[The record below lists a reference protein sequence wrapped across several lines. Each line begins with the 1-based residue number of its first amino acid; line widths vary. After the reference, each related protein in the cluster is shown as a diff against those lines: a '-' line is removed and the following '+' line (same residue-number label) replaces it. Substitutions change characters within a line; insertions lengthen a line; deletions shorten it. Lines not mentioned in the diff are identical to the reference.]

1 MVDKKSSQLWSKVL
15 AHANLIS
22 TEGGETTAVLP
33 EDRTPPPRG
42 CDTRFATELV
52 LLSYCHHFFVQ
63 VINYCSKLEQKT
75 SRKEDKSV
83 ISKLHRLIA
92 EQSDEIKE
100 GLEYVFDVF
109 SEIPVHLCALE
120 SQVLRVSQVE
130 EKLAI
135 IRKYLEKGLS
145 HPLEEKYGSVRAALK
160 KLDSVE
166 KRVENLFQAARL
178 DPILDCAPCHSIEVE
193 ADFSFIRHRLGHR
206 KHFSKPN
213 LSSYLQVA
221 LSQQAIKRCAETVSL
236 HE

>member
-1 MVDKKSSQLWSKVL
+1 M
-15 AHANLIS
+15 
-22 TEGGETTAVLP
+22 LP
-33 EDRTPPPRG
+33 EDRTPPPKG

-52 LLSYCHHFFVQ
+52 LLSYCHHFFIQ
-63 VINYCSKLEQKT
+63 AINYCSKLEQKT

-83 ISKLHRLIA
+83 ISKLHKQIA
-92 EQSDEIKE
+92 EQSDDIKE
-100 GLEYVFDVF
+100 GLEYLFSVF

-120 SQVLRVSQVE
+120 GQTLRVSEVE

-135 IRKYLEKGLS
+135 IRQYLEKGIH
-145 HPLEEKYGSVRAALK
+145 HPLEAKYGSVRAALT
-160 KLDSVE
+160 KLSAVE

-178 DPILDCAPCHSIEVE
+178 DPILDYAPCHSIEVE
-193 ADFSFIRHRLGHR
+193 ADFSFIRHRIGHR

-221 LSQQAIKRCAETVSL
+221 ISQQAAKRCSETVSL